1 MLSLAL
7 ISISL
12 SAVGSIPSAQATAA
26 LTPIVQPTNY
36 ITSTSSVAYTYSA
49 AYPTSMPTIC
59 DTQFTNLWIFQNNS
73 GKGTN
78 SGIGSCALGSAGILR
93 HFQSYIDYPD
103 AGAASPQLQVC
114 EVSNVPTYIAINSG
128 QPGGG
133 VTINDWTTH
142 SLQSTVTLANIL
154 STSPKAPAVLS
165 TVSLWNG
172 QSVLTKIQLSQT
184 SGLTYSPG
192 FTVDAWAYFPN
203 SVAGVSGVV
212 GIYFD
217 NAACNGNSTDNTPY
231 AAIDGSFTTAPPSP
245 AIYSTFASAVT
256 TSSVAGKNPPTV
268 AAASSPSSG
277 PTTTTATLAGTI
289 VPNNDL
295 LTSAT
300 FKYGTDPTLASGS
313 TTTAISQSL
322 TGWSDATS
330 HAASL
335 ALTGLTAYTTYYYE
349 LIGTNSTGSQ
359 TSSIYSFT
367 TLGTAASMVSVSIT
381 GTATVGQVLT
391 ATPSS
396 ATGAPTPTISYQ
408 WQSAATSGGTYA
420 NIPTSGALSTY
431 TLKSADRGMFVRA
444 SSWASNAVGT
454 STVVYSSPTTAV
466 TGTNFTVTYLNNC
479 TMNCSGTMAA
489 QTTNATTNLT
499 TNTFAQTG
507 FNFAGWNTKA
517 DGTGSNYGNS
527 APYSFT
533 TSTTL
538 YAQWVSNG
546 VAITYS
552 VTFDANGGTGSMANQ
567 TSGSS
572 AALTSNQ
579 YTRPNYTFSGWT
591 TVPNG
596 SGTAYANGATY
607 AFGASTNLYAQWTP
621 ITYTVTFNSHNPSG
635 GSSTTST
642 QTGNV
647 TSATGL
653 TANTFSYTGYNFT
666 GWNSLADGTGTAF
679 ANDATYAFDASLTLY
694 AQWVHGTYSIS
705 FNVNGGTGS
714 MVDQTTDAPS
724 ALTKNTLSFINES
737 FTGWNTLA
745 NGTGT
750 AYSDQA
756 VYPFTT
762 STTLYAQWV
771 TKTLSP
777 QSITV
782 SAASSSLAYNGTTT
796 LSTSGS
802 SGSAAGI
809 AYNVVGN
816 CSISGNTVTAISGS
830 GTCTA
835 SAVIAADSNYSSAN
849 SNALTITLTTASQA
863 ITPAASAPANA
874 GVNVGS
880 YTPSATSGSGLP
892 VAIAIDASSSTYCS
906 MTSGVVT
913 FNNPGSCIINFTQ
926 AGNAFYSAATR
937 VQQSVTVI
945 ASSLSSVLPSHL
957 TRICSNLVDNTTGG
971 ECKVSSSATS
981 LDLVIP
987 QAAFATSTSVNT
999 YLNNTDLNT
1008 SLSGIGIASYLL
1020 NFVVEWHKDDGTIPA
1035 ASKNLVLTVTN
1046 ASIKKGMVIYVVGTS
1061 SKTAL
1066 GTATVDGSLTVNITL
1081 DPQLVIAA
1089 TVPDAPTSI
1098 TATAS
1103 NTAAT
1108 VSWTAPASDGG
1119 SAITSYIVT
1128 SSGGQTCTTAD
1139 GATLSCRVTGLTNGT
1154 GYTFTVVAV
1163 NVVGNSLSSS
1173 ASSSVTPAQVP
1184 SAPTLGTAT
1193 VSNATTVSIPY
1204 TAGTNNGS
1212 VITSYVVS
1220 SSPSISLNVSGAISP
1235 LTVTGSFVQGQAYT
1249 FSVSAVNAIGTG
1261 SAATSNSVTP
1271 NVVAVAT
1278 PSFTL
1283 QPNNISVTTGQ
1294 SFTLSATAIST
1305 DGGTLTYKW
1314 YQGSAPVG
1322 TNSSSYTVSS
1332 AANADAGSYS
1342 VTVTNTK
1349 SGITTSAV
1357 PSNTVTV
1364 TVAAALSITTPSGL
1378 TAIFGTPFTAT
1389 LSTAGGKTPLTFSSC
1404 GGFPT
1409 TDFSV
1414 SSSGVITGTPTSVG
1428 TVSSLC
1434 VQAIDS
1440 NYNGANIGSSLIQT
1454 STFSI
1459 QVNPAVITTHNVT
1472 ITSPTDGATPQT
1484 STSDN
1489 GQFTSTISWASAL
1502 VTFTGGTI
1510 YKATIFITPDS
1521 NYTLTGVSAN
1531 FFTVNGNAA
1540 TNVNAAGQGKFS
1552 YEFPATAASSS
1563 TTMLAAATTTPV
1575 YGATDLLSVTVTV
1588 GATGTVTFSDA
1599 STTICSAVTL
1609 VAGSA
1614 QCSWTPAHAGT
1625 YSITAEYSGDLS
1637 YGSSSATAVTV
1648 LVSKATPSIS
1658 SFSVVGLTFGSA
1670 STVIIT
1676 NPTLTPSISGTF
1688 TYSSATTSVAT
1699 LSGNTVTIIA
1709 PGSSL
1714 ITATFAPTNST
1725 DYNGASASTSF
1736 VVAAAAPGAPSI
1748 TALSI
1753 IDTGTV
1759 SVVFT
1764 PGATNGLPIT
1774 SYIVTATPSLSVSVV
1789 AGTTSPLQVTGAFVR
1804 GTSYTFT
1811 LTAVNGEGQGE
1822 ASPVSASFTPYP
1834 FAGAAAPVIDLA
1846 PSTNTTS
1853 LGQSVT
1859 LSVTA
1864 HSPDTGTLTYQ
1875 WNRNGAAIASAN
1887 GASYTFIVGASTAT
1901 DTYTVGITNTVLAN
1915 ATSATT
1921 TTAPVTLAVTSALS
1935 LNTPVHS
1942 LTATIGFAYLLSVS
1956 AAGGSAP
1963 YTYSVS
1969 TGGSVLTSA
1978 GFTLDTSTGR
1988 ISGTPTSVGTVTLAI
2003 TVVDALHAT
2012 VSTSAFTITI
2022 VDDPDAPLPTFSLPT
2037 QTSDGFIVI
2046 VTNYDSFYAESAEV
2060 SAGSITA
2067 AIPSGSTWTLTVSG
2081 LLSGQ
2086 SGTVTVTVSKAGYVT
2101 NSAIVTGTA
2110 LITPVASKPVPDPL
2124 QQSVISS
2131 MSPSS
2136 ATVGY
2141 SVTVTITGSFVETV
2155 SNIAIG
2161 SSFLPAGSWNQ
2172 TPSTISF
2179 VMPSSAVGSY
2189 GVQIFN
2195 GSAPV
2200 LAPNTFTFT
2209 APLPIPAVS
2218 PTPKATPIPL
2228 ATPKPRA
2235 TPTPRATTTPT
2246 PSASPTPSTSPTTAA
2261 KKPAVFEFYFDLGSY
2276 QLTYKGSTA
2285 LRILAAKISG
2295 LGHAISLSVIGFAQ
2309 PIGGSNAADIALSQ
2323 KRAAVVTKFLREN
2336 GVNSTITYL
2345 GAGRTAVNA
2354 ATSRVVEVVVS
2365 YRV

>member
-1 MLSLAL
+1 MIRVLSLAL

-12 SAVGSIPSAQATAA
+12 SVVGSIPSEGAATAA
-26 LTPIVQPTNY
+26 LTPIVQDTNY
-36 ITSTSSVAYTYSA
+36 ITSTSSVDYTYSA

-59 DTQFTNLWIFQNNS
+59 DSQSTNLWIFQNNS

-184 SGLTYSPG
+184 SASGLTYSPG

-203 SVAGVSGVV
+203 SAGVV

-217 NAACNGNSTDNTPY
+217 NAACNQNSTDNTPY

-245 AIYSTFASAVT
+245 AIYSTFVSAVT

-295 LTSAT
+295 ITSAT

-367 TLGTAASMVSVSIT
+367 TLGTAASMASVSIT
-381 GTATVGQVLT
+381 GTPTVGQVLT

-408 WQSAATSGGTYA
+408 WQSSATSGGTYA

-431 TLKSADRGMFVRA
+431 TLTSADRGMFVRA

-454 STVVYSSPTTAV
+454 STMVYSSPTTAV

-507 FNFAGWNTKA
+507 FNFTGWNTKA

-579 YTRPNYTFSGWT
+579 YTRPNYTFNGWN

-647 TSATGL
+647 TAATGL

-666 GWNSLADGTGTAF
+666 GWNSLSDGMGTAF

-714 MVDQTTDAPS
+714 MIDQTTDAPS

-750 AYSDQA
+750 SYSDQA
-756 VYPFTT
+756 VYPFTA
-762 STTLYAQWV
+762 STTLSAQWV

-913 FNNPGSCIINFTQ
+913 FNNPGSCVINFTQ

-981 LDLVIP
+981 LDLIIP

-1035 ASKNLVLTVTN
+1035 ASKNLALTVTN
-1046 ASIKKGMVIYVVGTS
+1046 SNIKKGMVIYVVGTS

-1066 GTATVDGSLTVNITL
+1066 GTATVDGALTVNITL

-1089 TVPDAPTSI
+1089 TIPDAPTGVS
-1098 TATAS
+1098 ATAS
-1103 NTAAT
+1103 TTAAT

-1128 SSGGQTCTTAD
+1128 SSGGQTCTTPD
-1139 GATLSCRVTGLTNGT
+1139 GATLSCVVTGLTNGT

-1163 NVVGNSLSSS
+1163 NAVGNSLPST
-1173 ASSSVTPAQVP
+1173 ASSSVTPNGVASAPGAPTSVTASAGDAQVVLSWIAPSFTGGVAITSYSVTSTPSGFTCSVSAPTTSCTITGLINATSYVFTVIATNASSLSSTGASSNSATPSATTPTLGSLTPNNGLIAGGTTITITGTNFAAGASVAIGGVAATSVVVVSSTSITAVTPAHAVGVVDVSVTVSGVSGSLINGFSYHSIP
-1184 SAPTLGTAT
+1184 SAPT
-1193 VSNATTVSIPY
+1193 
-1204 TAGTNNGS
+1204 
-1212 VITSYVVS
+1212 ITS
-1220 SSPSISLNVSGAISP
+1220 
-1235 LTVTGSFVQGQAYT
+1235 
-1249 FSVSAVNAIGTG
+1249 
-1261 SAATSNSVTP
+1261 
-1271 NVVAVAT
+1271 
-1278 PSFTL
+1278 
-1283 QPNNISVTTGQ
+1283 
-1294 SFTLSATAIST
+1294 
-1305 DGGTLTYKW
+1305 
-1314 YQGSAPVG
+1314 
-1322 TNSSSYTVSS
+1322 
-1332 AANADAGSYS
+1332 
-1342 VTVTNTK
+1342 
-1349 SGITTSAV
+1349 
-1357 PSNTVTV
+1357 
-1364 TVAAALSITTPSGL
+1364 
-1378 TAIFGTPFTAT
+1378 
-1389 LSTAGGKTPLTFSSC
+1389 
-1404 GGFPT
+1404 
-1409 TDFSV
+1409 
-1414 SSSGVITGTPTSVG
+1414 
-1428 TVSSLC
+1428 
-1434 VQAIDS
+1434 
-1440 NYNGANIGSSLIQT
+1440 
-1454 STFSI
+1454 
-1459 QVNPAVITTHNVT
+1459 
-1472 ITSPTDGATPQT
+1472 
-1484 STSDN
+1484 
-1489 GQFTSTISWASAL
+1489 
-1502 VTFTGGTI
+1502 
-1510 YKATIFITPDS
+1510 
-1521 NYTLTGVSAN
+1521 
-1531 FFTVNGNAA
+1531 
-1540 TNVNAAGQGKFS
+1540 
-1552 YEFPATAASSS
+1552 
-1563 TTMLAAATTTPV
+1563 
-1575 YGATDLLSVTVTV
+1575 
-1588 GATGTVTFSDA
+1588 
-1599 STTICSAVTL
+1599 
-1609 VAGSA
+1609 
-1614 QCSWTPAHAGT
+1614 
-1625 YSITAEYSGDLS
+1625 
-1637 YGSSSATAVTV
+1637 
-1648 LVSKATPSIS
+1648 
-1658 SFSVVGLTFGSA
+1658 
-1670 STVIIT
+1670 
-1676 NPTLTPSISGTF
+1676 
-1688 TYSSATTSVAT
+1688 
-1699 LSGNTVTIIA
+1699 
-1709 PGSSL
+1709 
-1714 ITATFAPTNST
+1714 
-1725 DYNGASASTSF
+1725 
-1736 VVAAAAPGAPSI
+1736 
-1748 TALSI
+1748 LSI
-1753 IDTGTV
+1753 IDTTTV
-1759 SVVFT
+1759 SVAFST
-1764 PGATNGLPIT
+1764 GAANGSPIT
-1774 SYIVTATPSLSVSVV
+1774 SYIVTATPSLSVSVS
-1789 AGTTSPLQVTGAFVR
+1789 AGTTSPLQVTGAFIR
-1804 GTSYTFT
+1804 GTSYSFT
-1811 LTAVNGEGQGE
+1811 LISVNGDGQG
-1822 ASPVSASFTPYP
+1822 ASSSSSTSVTPYP
-1834 FAGAAAPVIDLA
+1834 FAGV
-1846 PSTNTTS
+1846 
-1853 LGQSVT
+1853 V
-1859 LSVTA
+1859 
-1864 HSPDTGTLTYQ
+1864 
-1875 WNRNGAAIASAN
+1875 
-1887 GASYTFIVGASTAT
+1887 
-1901 DTYTVGITNTVLAN
+1901 
-1915 ATSATT
+1915 
-1921 TTAPVTLAVTSALS
+1921 AV
-1935 LNTPVHS
+1935 
-1942 LTATIGFAYLLSVS
+1942 
-1956 AAGGSAP
+1956 
-1963 YTYSVS
+1963 
-1969 TGGSVLTSA
+1969 
-1978 GFTLDTSTGR
+1978 
-1988 ISGTPTSVGTVTLAI
+1988 
-2003 TVVDALHAT
+2003 
-2012 VSTSAFTITI
+2012 
-2022 VDDPDAPLPTFSLPT
+2022 APLPTFSLPT
-2037 QTSDGFIVI
+2037 QT
-2046 VTNYDSFYAESAEV
+2046 
-2060 SAGSITA
+2060 
-2067 AIPSGSTWTLTVSG
+2067 
-2081 LLSGQ
+2081 
-2086 SGTVTVTVSKAGYVT
+2086 
-2101 NSAIVTGTA
+2101 
-2110 LITPVASKPVPDPL
+2110 
-2124 QQSVISS
+2124 
-2131 MSPSS
+2131 
-2136 ATVGY
+2136 
-2141 SVTVTITGSFVETV
+2141 
-2155 SNIAIG
+2155 
-2161 SSFLPAGSWNQ
+2161 
-2172 TPSTISF
+2172 
-2179 VMPSSAVGSY
+2179 
-2189 GVQIFN
+2189 
-2195 GSAPV
+2195 
-2200 LAPNTFTFT
+2200 
-2209 APLPIPAVS
+2209 
-2218 PTPKATPIPL
+2218 
-2228 ATPKPRA
+2228 
-2235 TPTPRATTTPT
+2235 
-2246 PSASPTPSTSPTTAA
+2246 TSPTTAA

-2276 QLTYKGSTA
+2276 QLTSKGSTA
-2285 LRILAAKISG
+2285 LRSLAAKISG
-2295 LGHAISLSVIGFAQ
+2295 LGHAISLTVTGFAQ
-2309 PIGGSNAADIALSQ
+2309 PMGGSNAADIALSQ